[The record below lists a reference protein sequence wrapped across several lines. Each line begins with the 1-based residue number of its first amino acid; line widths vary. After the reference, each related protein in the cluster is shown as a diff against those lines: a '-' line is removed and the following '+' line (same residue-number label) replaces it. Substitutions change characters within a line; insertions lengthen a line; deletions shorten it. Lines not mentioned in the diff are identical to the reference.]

1 MNASD
6 VVEDSNGEDEVT
18 YADYRLRTEDDGE
31 RLRRNISRLYDVDVN
46 SHFDFP
52 ESFKIVPDVETASRI
67 WCKAMDYNE
76 VERRLFGNAEK
87 SGREIIPEY
96 ILKCFADIVG
106 FTKEKI
112 KNLLGRTDDNNYH
125 I

>member
-18 YADYRLRTEDDGE
+18 YADYRLRTENDGE

-67 WCKAMDYNE
+67 WGKAMDYRE
-76 VERRLFGNAEK
+76 VESRLSGNAEN
-87 SGREIIPEY
+87 SGPEIIPEH
-96 ILKCFADIVG
+96 ILKCFADMVD
-106 FTKEKI
+106 FTEEKI
-112 KNLLGRTDDNNYH
+112 KNLLEVSTTT
-125 I
+125 ITT